1 MTPENQSPSTP
12 TSSTRKK
19 MVLAYISVPPL
30 PSYLKTPT
38 SSRKGS
44 PVKNVKMWPS
54 KETPEFGGYGSEDDS
69 PTLRRVDYKS
79 ATKSTVRRTGDRDER
94 RKLLLRPS
102 HRILSDN
109 NFLAPLEKLS
119 SLIEDI
125 FEAEDSLPADISDA
139 ADLPAEFFSHL
150 GTDYSRPLLAPSV
163 VRKLTH
169 YIGHVTRPTKRD
181 MSKTTAGNVPGSA
194 ALNTPRSRGRMTEIE
209 TQMLS
214 RLLKMLERSVKAGE
228 DLDPFATASFVAQP
242 SGREG
247 TASPRKKK
255 ASGKKAERRSK
266 SQTPKEDG
274 EDATMAYEIEEEN
287 QGRRER
293 DHEMQEMDYEHLTK
307 TLDVA
312 RDSVLAAD
320 CCIALLASD
329 RLPKQV
335 RSCYQS
341 RVVPAVLI
349 SLVSCTLRSLSR
361 LALLRSRT
369 N

>member
-1 MTPENQSPSTP
+1 
-12 TSSTRKK
+12 
-19 MVLAYISVPPL
+19 
-30 PSYLKTPT
+30 
-38 SSRKGS
+38 
-44 PVKNVKMWPS
+44 
-54 KETPEFGGYGSEDDS
+54 
-69 PTLRRVDYKS
+69 
-79 ATKSTVRRTGDRDER
+79 
-94 RKLLLRPS
+94 
-102 HRILSDN
+102 
-109 NFLAPLEKLS
+109 
-119 SLIEDI
+119 
-125 FEAEDSLPADISDA
+125 
-139 ADLPAEFFSHL
+139 
-150 GTDYSRPLLAPSV
+150 
-163 VRKLTH
+163 
-169 YIGHVTRPTKRD
+169 
-181 MSKTTAGNVPGSA
+181 
-194 ALNTPRSRGRMTEIE
+194 MTEIE

-266 SQTPKEDG
+266 SQTPREDG
-274 EDATMAYEIEEEN
+274 EDASMAYEIEEGS

-293 DHEMQEMDYEHLTK
+293 DYEMQETDHGHLTK
-307 TLDVA
+307 TLEVA

-335 RSCYQS
+335 RYVI

-349 SLVSCTLRSLSR
+349 SGVSCTPRNSLR